1 MLRGSRRDEAN
12 VGSSLCVLPKLP
24 PWNWPG
30 PWPRWAR
37 WLRDEGNDQVHV
49 EHSVHLF
56 IKEFA
61 TSIVAPKWFDAAV
74 LTRFQIISVFLA
86 GAVYIIYIYNVYDVC
101 FSHFFR
107 MPLWSANF
115 FSQVTSNSGSNSR
128 SALPEKPPRPLIQFQ
143 GSSDLVFLN
152 QPLGLLVKTPSCFY
166 GNQCGLA
173 LLVRV
178 IVT

>member
-86 GAVYIIYIYNVYDVC
+86 GAVYIIYIYIMYMMFVSAISFECPCDLPI
-101 FSHFFR
+101 FSAKWPATRGPTADRHCQKNHHVH
-107 MPLWSANF
+107 W
-115 FSQVTSNSGSNSR
+115 SNSR
-128 SALPEKPPRPLIQFQ
+128 VPQTSYFWTNHW
-143 GSSDLVFLN
+143 D
-152 QPLGLLVKTPSCFY
+152 CW
-166 GNQCGLA
+166 
-173 LLVRV
+173 
-178 IVT
+178 